1 MNHVNAEQITDFTL
15 SAEFPL
21 DDESLK
27 SIQSHLD
34 ECPECAAIYQ
44 RMKKKY
50 EEVSLPDAHSHI
62 QRLNEK
68 SRAKKKREHL
78 FLIVGRSAAVILMMF
93 VVYHATAWMMN
104 RQFDNSEI
112 GLADLE
118 KDHHFALKQP
128 AYRGAG
134 IQKRDDIELF
144 KSGVRTMFNAKKT
157 TFGFIPFYEMDSINL
172 AGDYFNRAEKLTTDE
187 ILKERIAVFQERI
200 KKVKKEVKK

>member
-1 MNHVNAEQITDFTL
+1 MAHLTAEQITDFTL

-21 DDESLK
+21 DDESFK

-50 EEVSLPDAHSHI
+50 EEVSLPDAQSHI
-62 QRLNEK
+62 KYLNEK
-68 SRAKKKREHL
+68 SRTKKKRKHL
-78 FLIVGRSAAVILMMF
+78 LMIVGRSAAVILMMF
-93 VVYHATAWMMN
+93 VVYRATAWMMN

-118 KDHHFALKQP
+118 KDYLFALKQP

-134 IQKRDDIELF
+134 VQKRDDIEWF
-144 KSGVRTMFNAKKT
+144 KAGVRTMFNAKKT
-157 TFGFIPFYEMDSINL
+157 TFGVMPFYEMDSVNL
-172 AGDYFNRAEKLTTDE
+172 AGDYFDRAEKLTTDE
-187 ILKERIAVFQERI
+187 TLKERIAIFQERI